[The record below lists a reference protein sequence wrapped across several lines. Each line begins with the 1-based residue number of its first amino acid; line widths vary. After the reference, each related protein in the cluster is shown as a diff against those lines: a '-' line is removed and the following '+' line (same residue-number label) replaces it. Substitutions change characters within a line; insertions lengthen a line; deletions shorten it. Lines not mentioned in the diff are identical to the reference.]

1 MSETA
6 QSSGFHRRRIGDV
19 LVTAINDG
27 AFDLPLGA
35 MRGIEP
41 DAASAMLQEAF
52 RPPVPRTSV
61 NAFLIQGNGVTVL
74 IDTGAGKAM
83 GPTLGHLHVRLE
95 AAGVAP
101 GDVDAVLMTHL
112 HVDHISG
119 LASPAGTAVFPKAEL
134 VIPQEEA
141 DFWLS
146 EANAAAA
153 PDDRKSSFAGAQAAV
168 VPYHSR
174 LRLFS
179 GADVAAGI
187 QAHPLPGHTPGHTG
201 YLVTSGDAALLI
213 WGDVLH
219 VQDVQSRRPEVGMI
233 FDTDPDEAARSR
245 LRVLDMA
252 AQDRLMVAG
261 MHLHFPA
268 FSFVQKLPEGYAL
281 VPDAWSGTV

>member
-1 MSETA
+1 MTGIP
-6 QSSGFHRRRIGDV
+6 QSSGYYRRRIGDV
-19 LVTAINDG
+19 VVTAINDG
-27 AFDLPLGA
+27 TFDLPLGA

-52 RPPVPRTSV
+52 RAPTPHPSV
-61 NAFLIQGNGVTVL
+61 NAFLVQGNGATIL
-74 IDTGAGKAM
+74 IDTGAGGAM
-83 GPTLGHLHVRLE
+83 GPTLGHLQARLA

-101 GDVDAVLMTHL
+101 GEVDAILMTHL

-119 LASPAGTAVFPKAEL
+119 LASAAGTAIFPKAEL
-134 VIPQEEA
+134 VIPQSEA

-146 EANAAAA
+146 EAAAAAA
-153 PDDRKSSFAGAQAAV
+153 PDDRKASFAGVQAAV
-168 VPYHSR
+168 APYRSR

-179 GADVAAGI
+179 GIDVAPGI

-219 VQDVQSRRPEVGMI
+219 VPDVQLRRPEVGMV
-233 FDTDPDEAARSR
+233 FDTDPDEATRSR

-268 FSFVQKLPEGYAL
+268 FSHVRKLSEGYAL
-281 VPDAWSGTV
+281 VPDAWSGGV

>member
-1 MSETA
+1 MSEIR
-6 QSSGFHRRRIGDV
+6 QGSGFHRRRVGDV
-19 LVTAINDG
+19 VVTAINDG
-27 AFDLPLGA
+27 ILNLPLGA
-35 MRGIEP
+35 LRGIEP

-52 RPPVPRTSV
+52 HVPMPRPSV
-61 NAFLIQGNGVTVL
+61 NAFLIQGNGATIL
-74 IDTGAGKAM
+74 IDTGAGNGM
-83 GPTLGHLHVRLE
+83 VPTAGHLQAGLA
-95 AAGVAP
+95 AAGVTP
-101 GDVDAVLMTHL
+101 GDVDAVLMTHM
-112 HVDHISG
+112 HPDHTGG

-134 VIPQEEA
+134 VIPQGEA

-153 PDDRKSSFAGAQAAV
+153 PDDRKASFAGAQAAV
-168 VPYHSR
+168 APYRSR

-179 GADVAAGI
+179 GTDVAPGI
-187 QAHPLPGHTPGHTG
+187 QAHPLPGHTPGHMG
-201 YLVTSGDAALLI
+201 YLVASGDAALLI

-219 VQDVQSRRPEVGMI
+219 VQDVQLRRPEVGMV
-233 FDTDPDEAARSR
+233 FDTDPDEATRSR

-268 FSFVQKLPEGYAL
+268 FSHVRTLAEGYAL

>member
-1 MSETA
+1 MSEVT
-6 QSSGFHRRRIGDV
+6 QGSGFHRRRIGDV
-19 LVTAINDG
+19 VVTAINDG
-27 AFDLPLGA
+27 AFELPLGT

-41 DAASAMLQEAF
+41 DAASTMLQEAF
-52 RPPVPRTSV
+52 RPPTPRTSV
-61 NAFLIQGNGVTVL
+61 NAFLVQGNGATVL
-74 IDTGAGKAM
+74 IDTGAGGAM
-83 GPTLGHLHVRLE
+83 GPTLGHLQARLA
-95 AAGVAP
+95 AAGVSP
-101 GDVDAVLMTHL
+101 GDVDAILMTHL
-112 HVDHISG
+112 HVDHIGG
-119 LASPAGTAVFPKAEL
+119 LASTAGTAVFSKAEL
-134 VIPQEEA
+134 VIPQGEA

-153 PDDRKSSFAGAQAAV
+153 PDDRKPSFAAVQAAV
-168 VPYHSR
+168 APYRSR

-179 GADVAAGI
+179 GTDVAPGI

-219 VQDVQSRRPEVGMI
+219 FQDVQLRRPEVGMV
-233 FDTDPDEAARSR
+233 FDTNPDEATRSR

-252 AQDRLMVAG
+252 ARDRLMVAG

-268 FSFVQKLPEGYAL
+268 FSHVRKLSEGYAL

>member
-1 MSETA
+1 MSEIA
-6 QSSGFHRRRIGDV
+6 QGSGFHRRRVGDV
-19 LVTAINDG
+19 VVTAINDG
-27 AFDLPLGA
+27 VLNLPLGA

-52 RPPVPRTSV
+52 RLPTPRPSV
-61 NAFLIQGNGVTVL
+61 NAFLIQGNGATVL
-74 IDTGAGKAM
+74 IDTGVGNGM
-83 GPTLGHLHVRLE
+83 GPTLGHLQAGLA

-101 GDVDAVLMTHL
+101 GEVDAVLMTHL
-112 HVDHISG
+112 HPDHTGG

-134 VIPQEEA
+134 AITQGEA

-153 PDDRKSSFAGAQAAV
+153 PDDRKPSFAAVHAALA
-168 VPYHSR
+168 PYRSR

-179 GADVAAGI
+179 GTDVAPGI

-219 VQDVQSRRPEVGMI
+219 VQDVQLRRPEVGMV
-233 FDTDPDEAARSR
+233 FDTDPDEATQSR

-252 AQDRLMVAG
+252 ARDRLMVAG

-268 FSFVQKLPEGYAL
+268 FSHVRKLPEGYAL